1 MAPKPQ
7 LAQLAPRFL
16 RNVLLWGDPET
27 SKGDMAPELLELQ
40 KQAQAAAGTS
50 FVVTV
55 NTKKIRSSRPDSL
68 GYPVFLAVLMCGGC
82 FLICALFCSLSVGI
96 FLFPVCLFFLVLIIV
111 LSSWHVFL
119 SSMFTLLD
127 RLSFCHTRLLSC
139 CSNHHQ
145 KRGFGKI
152 RPKTKP
158 PCTFHQGIMVERP
171 LPRGTAL
178 LGSSEALNF

>member
-55 NTKKIRSSRPDSL
+55 NTKK
-68 GYPVFLAVLMCGGC
+68 
-82 FLICALFCSLSVGI
+82 
-96 FLFPVCLFFLVLIIV
+96 
-111 LSSWHVFL
+111 
-119 SSMFTLLD
+119 
-127 RLSFCHTRLLSC
+127 
-139 CSNHHQ
+139 N
-145 KRGFGKI
+145 K
-152 RPKTKP
+152 
-158 PCTFHQGIMVERP
+158 VE
-171 LPRGTAL
+171 
-178 LGSSEALNF
+178 